1 MKRWTAAIALA
12 AALGS
17 ASAQDSI
24 PPTEPVELPETG
36 ARVAPLPN
44 WSIRKEVDNLDS
56 SMREYNALTNSLSKA
71 SAELGE
77 EFKKYLANPND
88 EVLASSVE
96 KKMALYAKQVM
107 ADFDDI
113 ISDQD
118 LLGANFRDLQRKLVT
133 FSEHLELQA
142 DGFDMRLGGYKNKA
156 KSIEKKLIELSVQI
170 KENPPEDPDELRKL
184 KREFARQ
191 FRSYRLQTRYVNGY
205 QRRFQNYR
213 TLGKNLQGLAGLF
226 VNLHE
231 KFNELIE
238 NLTNERQY
246 LRDSL
251 RLQADTLRIKQ
262 IIRDGILG
270 SEHAIGNVAEKL
282 ADLYTKV
289 DAFTKVHER
298 INTDMTKFVESQEIL
313 MDVTRKIDKI
323 GMDGAPIGDIAEDM
337 DKAIQAFY
345 DKGLDGNDE
354 ELIGV
359 EEAPTAED
367 AAEEDR

>member
-1 MKRWTAAIALA
+1 MKRFALTL
-12 AALGS
+12 ALTTLGTVG
-17 ASAQDSI
+17 AQDDI
-24 PPTEPVELPETG
+24 PRTEPVDVPEAG

-71 SAELGE
+71 SKELGE
-77 EFKKYLANPND
+77 EFQRYLENPND

-133 FSEHLELQA
+133 FSDHLELQA
-142 DGFDMRLGGYKNKA
+142 SSFEMRLGGYTTKA
-156 KSIEKKLIELSVQI
+156 KELEKTLVELSVRI
-170 KENPPEDPDELRKL
+170 KENPPEDPDELRQL

-213 TLGKNLQGLAGLF
+213 QLGKNLQGLAGLF

-231 KFNELIE
+231 KFNELIQ

-270 SEHAIGNVAEKL
+270 SERAIGNVAEKL

-298 INTDMTKFVESQEIL
+298 INTDMTKFVESQDIL
-313 MDVTRKIDKI
+313 MDVTRKIDSI
-323 GMDGAPIGDIAEDM
+323 GLEGAPIGDIAQDM
-337 DKAIQAFY
+337 EKAIQAFY
-345 DKGLDGNDE
+345 DKGLSGDDE
-354 ELIGV
+354 ELLGV
-359 EEAPTAED
+359 EGPQTAET
-367 AAEEDR
+367 AEEDQ

>member
-1 MKRWTAAIALA
+1 MMKRWTVAIALA
-12 AALGS
+12 AALGT
-17 ASAQDSI
+17 ANAQDEI
-24 PPTEPVELPETG
+24 PSTEPVPETG

-71 SAELGE
+71 SKELGE
-77 EFKKYLANPND
+77 EFQKYLKNPND

-133 FSEHLELQA
+133 FSDHLQVQAEGFNLRLQ
-142 DGFDMRLGGYKNKA
+142 GYKDKA
-156 KSIEKKLIELSVQI
+156 KGIEKKLVELSVRI

-213 TLGKNLQGLAGLF
+213 TLGKNLHGLAGLF

-270 SEHAIGNVAEKL
+270 SEKAIGNVAEKL
-282 ADLYTKV
+282 ADLYNKV

-313 MDVTRKIDKI
+313 MDVTRKIDNI
-323 GMDGAPIGDIAEDM
+323 GLEGAPIGDIAQDM

-345 DKGLDGNDE
+345 EKGINGDDE

-359 EEAPTAED
+359 DKPKASDDEE
-367 AAEEDR
+367 EE